1 MLKAELARK
10 GLHLLIAFVPALA
23 ALNLS
28 NTVLLLM
35 AGILFYACAESLR
48 FLGFPIP
55 VISPVTEALLR
66 EREKERFVLGPVTL
80 GLGAILALLVFPVK
94 AAAAAIYALAFG
106 DSASSL
112 AGRLLG
118 RIRPAFMAGKSLEG
132 SLACFIA
139 ATLGGLLVFHDL
151 KSAALIGLASLLV
164 DTLPLDDFDNLV
176 YVLDGYDKPFK
187 DMLAVKRF
195 VQLEPRAL

>member
-35 AGILFYACAESLR
+35 VGILFYTCVESLR
-48 FLGFPIP
+48 FLGFPVP
-55 VISPVTEALLR
+55 LISPVTKALSR
-66 EREKERFVLGPVTL
+66 EREMERFVLGPVTL
-80 GLGAILALLVFPVK
+80 GLGAILALLVFPPK

-112 AGRLLG
+112 VGRFLG

-151 KSAALIGLASLLV
+151 KSAALIGLASILV
-164 DTLPLDDFDNLV
+164 DALPIEDFDNL
-176 YVLDGYDKPFK
+176 LFP
-187 DMLAVKRF
+187 LAAG
-195 VQLEPRAL
+195 LAALAAQYYLL